1 MYAGLRFSLE
11 TVDGYRLGKLAIP
24 YSQIAQWIN
33 FLTSPHYD
41 AQVIFAEQ
49 NLHTVEIYFQACEGL
64 YSYLENR
71 IHPNPYPESVH
82 TEMAFAS

>member
-1 MYAGLRFSLE
+1 MYAGLQFSLE
-11 TVDGYRLGKLAIP
+11 TVDGDRLGKLAVP
-24 YSQIAQWIN
+24 YTQIAQWIN
-33 FLTSPHYD
+33 FLASPHYD

-71 IHPNPYPESVH
+71 INPKPRQESVQ
-82 TEMAFAS
+82 TGMAFAS